1 MPSSGKIIFAKE
13 RRAKLLVSKCHKCT
27 ILSYKVCCKTLGMI
41 FDNHEDKI
49 KFIKEWL
56 DDILQSLEIHP
67 NRNVQR

>member
-1 MPSSGKIIFAKE
+1 
-13 RRAKLLVSKCHKCT
+13 
-27 ILSYKVCCKTLGMI
+27 MI

-67 NRNVQR
+67 NRNVQRQINNLWTQFVKENVKFTLRNMT